1 MISGEIFLVM
11 ARLPQKSLRL
21 ENHVSFPSW
30 RGRIKESPWTWSAG
44 ITLLSV
50 ALVMASQAVM
60 PKRKMFPDYITY
72 WTAGKLLAGGQSPY
86 DVDRQIQIQRALGW
100 DRSINGRGALDFLPY
115 YYPPW
120 FALGCTL
127 LVPLGFEG
135 GKPAWFFLN
144 LEMLFLTGFVLRDAV
159 PGVPRSIALAA
170 VPLGLFSVEA
180 LIAGQTTIL
189 ILFLTALA
197 WKLLNCHRDRAAGVA
212 LACLTTKP
220 QLAAVLVLAL
230 GIWAVRQRRWG
241 VVHGFAATLALLC
254 LASSAVLPSWP
265 MEMLS
270 STRRTLLPT
279 EYFPW
284 LGNTWYLILMTLGLR
299 SWRLW
304 VLFLA
309 VALPFL
315 WAVARTAVDP
325 GRPVRDVMALGLL
338 AAFFVAPYGRDY
350 DFPVLWVLTLVL
362 IGDRLSEK
370 AGAALLVGLIV
381 IPYLQFIL
389 LVRYSRLII
398 PEVGFYIEC
407 TYFWVPALLAILWFV
422 TDSRQRP
429 SAAE

>member
-1 MISGEIFLVM
+1 
-11 ARLPQKSLRL
+11 
-21 ENHVSFPSW
+21 
-30 RGRIKESPWTWSAG
+30 
-44 ITLLSV
+44 
-50 ALVMASQAVM
+50 
-60 PKRKMFPDYITY
+60 
-72 WTAGKLLAGGQSPY
+72 
-86 DVDRQIQIQRALGW
+86 
-100 DRSINGRGALDFLPY
+100 INGRGVLGFLPY

-127 LVPLGFEG
+127 LVPMGFEG
-135 GKPAWFFLN
+135 GKMAWFFLN
-144 LEMLFLTGFVLRDAV
+144 LELLFLTGFVLRDAV

-170 VPLGLFSVEA
+170 VPLWLFSVEA

-189 ILFLTALA
+189 ILFLAALA
-197 WKLLNCHRDRAAGVA
+197 WKLLDGRRDRAAGVA

-241 VVHGFAATLALLC
+241 VVYGFAATLALLC

-265 MEMLS
+265 MQMLS
-270 STRRTLLPT
+270 ATRQTLPPT

-284 LGNTWYLILMTLGLR
+284 LGNTWFLILRTLVLR
-299 SWRLW
+299 SWSLW
-304 VLFLA
+304 VLFLV

-315 WAVARTAVDP
+315 WAVVKTAIDPARP
-325 GRPVRDVMALGLL
+325 LRDVIALGLL

-350 DFPVLWVLTLVL
+350 DFPVLWIPALVL
-362 IGDRLSEK
+362 IGERLSEK

-389 LVRYSRLII
+389 LVRYSRLIV
-398 PEVGFYIEC
+398 PEVDFYIEC
-407 TYFWVPALLAILWFV
+407 TYFWVPALLAILWFA

-429 SAAE
+429 SATELNSDGKNETAIGIFLATDETRMGRETAITISQPRMGRRSSLSSESHVPSDACPYPCFIRGCLFFIW